1 MANKEQEKKMIDIKI
16 KNNEAEIEFH
26 GKKGDVLFEMELIN
40 KTFYETLKKEGD
52 PVAVLSFK
60 VSMMEMITGS
70 HFDKKRITEWLQI
83 QKRITPEEAEDIIK
97 DLMEERNEQ
106 ECD

>member
-1 MANKEQEKKMIDIKI
+1 MIDIKI
-16 KNNEAEIEFH
+16 KNNEAKMEFH
-26 GKKGDVLFEMELIN
+26 GKKGDVLFEMALIN
-40 KTFYETLKKEGD
+40 QNFYEILKEKGD
-52 PVAVLSFK
+52 SVAVLSFE

-106 ECD
+106 GRD